1 MRPEKRFLSIA
12 VPPRWAPCLIGFLA
26 ALFLPVAPPPAAQEN
41 PGPITRES
49 ASPNTS
55 PNPEA
60 PVLLRFIQREGEVYH
75 ADSLVHETVLIN
87 GLVSHNA
94 EITES
99 SSAVV
104 RRVNPDGTARLDFTF
119 RTEERIAGTPG
130 IFQWVSAEQVT
141 LSRNPRGILE
151 VPEDAARPIVRNI
164 PVFPEHPLSPGD
176 TWTAQARE
184 VHLFRIRGTLYGPY
198 SGEFPVAYTYLGST
212 RTQGRRI
219 ARIAVEYSMS
229 IPVRQAREPVRLVS
243 GSSSQILHWDVE
255 AGRPHFKSEAFEF
268 FLLTSE
274 GPAREF
280 RGEQEVHYRS
290 TRTLDRPRDTARLR
304 SRLGDTP
311 GIAVSPA
318 PEGIRLVVQ
327 ETGPLLF
334 APESARIEPEN
345 HPRLDALRRALAAH
359 PDRDIVITGHTAPH
373 GTESGR
379 RRLSSRRAAAVAEY
393 LFPQGRPGPG
403 RLFIEGAGSAE
414 PAGSDTADRRVEILI
429 LD

>member
-1 MRPEKRFLSIA
+1 M
-12 VPPRWAPCLIGFLA
+12 PR
-26 ALFLPVAPPPAAQEN
+26 
-41 PGPITRES
+41 
-49 ASPNTS
+49 
-55 PNPEA
+55 
-60 PVLLRFIQREGEVYH
+60 
-75 ADSLVHETVLIN
+75 
-87 GLVSHNA
+87 
-94 EITES
+94 
-99 SSAVV
+99 
-104 RRVNPDGTARLDFTF
+104 
-119 RTEERIAGTPG
+119 
-130 IFQWVSAEQVT
+130 
-141 LSRNPRGILE
+141 
-151 VPEDAARPIVRNI
+151 
-164 PVFPEHPLSPGD
+164 
-176 TWTAQARE
+176 
-184 VHLFRIRGTLYGPY
+184 
-198 SGEFPVAYTYLGST
+198 
-212 RTQGRRI
+212 
-219 ARIAVEYSMS
+219 
-229 IPVRQAREPVRLVS
+229 
-243 GSSSQILHWDVE
+243 
-255 AGRPHFKSEAFEF
+255 RPHLKSEAFEF

-403 RLFIEGAGSAE
+403 RLFIKGAGSAE